1 MLGAVCNTQ
10 THRYLTHVWG
20 DVTVGQGTSVVTAA
34 SSDCYSNFHKP
45 SRNGPFLHNEQP
57 PQHPQCP
64 KPPLPGSQAQR
75 GLLNWAG
82 ALGGKR
88 HTQAASYLL
97 PSSDRWHFLEGFL
110 IPSPI
115 GCGVTG
121 RTKGCYLKLRRS
133 GRAGEEAGVGA
144 CGGGRMSPGST
155 AVMQSRKKLVEMERT
170 PGEQAP
176 CLTDPESHASRCLG
190 SRRNNE
196 HSEARTAQDP
206 QAG

>member
-34 SSDCYSNFHKP
+34 SSDCYSNFHKR

-110 IPSPI
+110 IPSPL

-133 GRAGEEAGVGA
+133 GGEGGWCRRLWGREDESWQHSSDAIPEEACENGTYTWGA
-144 CGGGRMSPGST
+144 SP
-155 AVMQSRKKLVEMERT
+155 L
-170 PGEQAP
+170 P
-176 CLTDPESHASRCLG
+176 H
-190 SRRNNE
+190 
-196 HSEARTAQDP
+196 
-206 QAG
+206 